1 MSAEQVAV
9 DAVLRPIVAGYAS
22 DAAAPNEIRRLRDR
36 ARHGLAEALR
46 VLARASGP
54 GSAYDLRMWAEQLD
68 TRCPDCGRHLT
79 RDPWR
84 CCATC
89 EPTETTHPGV
99 IP

>member
-1 MSAEQVAV
+1 VSAAQHAA
-9 DAVLRPIVAGYAS
+9 DAVL
-22 DAAAPNEIRRLRDR
+22 AAILPSFPQDTDPAEVPALRDA

-46 VLARASGP
+46 ILARASGP
-54 GSAYDLRMWAEQLD
+54 GSAYELRMWAEQLD

-89 EPTETTHPGV
+89 EPTTTPGV
-99 IP
+99 LS